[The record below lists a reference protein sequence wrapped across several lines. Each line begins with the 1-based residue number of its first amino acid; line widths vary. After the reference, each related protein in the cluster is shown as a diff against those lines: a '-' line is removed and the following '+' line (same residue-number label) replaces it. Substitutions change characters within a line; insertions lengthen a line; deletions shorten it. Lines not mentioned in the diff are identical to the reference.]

1 MAARDRQA
9 GFFLSEN
16 WLTRDNGAMIDRRT
30 LGQRLRDLRR
40 QRGWTLAD
48 VSRRTGLAISTISK
62 AERGRIG
69 LAYDKF
75 AALARGLGLDVTEL
89 FGAEG
94 QRFGTG
100 ALTVTRRG
108 EAPEHETATY
118 LYRMLCTGLRRK
130 RMVPMYGRIKA
141 HDRRDFGEF
150 VRHPGEEFLFVLDG
164 TLDVHLDGEAPIRLK
179 ARDAV
184 YFDSSR
190 GHLYVS
196 AGRRDATILVVC
208 SEPGPD
214 ARLPPDAGNGAARAT
229 RPPRRRAI
237 SRRPA
242 TVASRDRRR

>member
-1 MAARDRQA
+1 
-9 GFFLSEN
+9 
-16 WLTRDNGAMIDRRT
+16 MIDRRS

-40 QRGWTLAD
+40 RRGWTLAE

-62 AERGRIG
+62 AERGRIA

-75 AALARGLGLDVTEL
+75 AALARGLGLDLGEL
-89 FGAEG
+89 FGPEG
-94 QRFGTG
+94 QRFGAG
-100 ALTVTRRG
+100 AITVTRRG
-108 EAPEHETATY
+108 DAPEHETANY

-130 RMVPMYGRIKA
+130 RMVPMFGRIKA
-141 HDRRDFGEF
+141 HDRRAFDDF

-164 TLDVHLDGEAPIRLK
+164 ELEVHLDGEAPIRLK
-179 ARDAV
+179 VHDAV

-208 SEPGPD
+208 SEPGTD
-214 ARLPPDAGNGAARAT
+214 ARRPPDAPGPARQIARRGR
-229 RPPRRRAI
+229 RPAV

-242 TVASRDRRR
+242 KAASRGRKG